1 MNVLFRSIISILCLM
16 ICSCFAMLSYIVVGE
31 LKASILLKQP
41 KISFFNIKEISEA
54 NNPENSI
61 VSSHDVLLGNRSKLN
76 ALIITKPPNYLD
88 QPIREQ
94 RPILFSKFETMTGS
108 ITTQQLIKMPVP
120 SLLVINDFVPL
131 QRNSKSKILNTTSDF
146 VRVAVELPKIG
157 AVYVPSLQT
166 QSFSVEIDTN
176 TEFLE
181 ISVGVYN
188 SGSSISQRNIDAII
202 EKDLPVLV
210 SQIMLNNKPMDH
222 LRVGLF
228 SKKLEA
234 EQALQEVRSLGFTD
248 AYIKTT
254 KKL

>member
-1 MNVLFRSIISILCLM
+1 
-16 ICSCFAMLSYIVVGE
+16 
-31 LKASILLKQP
+31 
-41 KISFFNIKEISEA
+41 
-54 NNPENSI
+54 
-61 VSSHDVLLGNRSKLN
+61 
-76 ALIITKPPNYLD
+76 
-88 QPIREQ
+88 
-94 RPILFSKFETMTGS
+94 
-108 ITTQQLIKMPVP
+108 MPVT
-120 SLLVINDFVPL
+120 SLLVIKDFVPL

-210 SQIMLNNKPMDH
+210 SQIMFNNKPMDH

-234 EQALQEVRSLGFTD
+234 EQALQKVRSLGFTD

>member
-1 MNVLFRSIISILCLM
+1 MNVLFHSITSILCVM
-16 ICSCFAMLSYIVVGE
+16 ICSCFAMLSYVMIGD

-41 KISFFNIKEISEA
+41 KISFFDIIEISKA
-54 NNPENSI
+54 NNTQSSL
-61 VSSHDVLLGNRSKLN
+61 VSSRDAFLNNPPEPN
-76 ALIITKPPNYLD
+76 ALIITKPLNYLD

-94 RPILFSKFETMTGS
+94 KPILFSKFETMTAS
-108 ITTQQLIKMPVP
+108 ITTQQLIKMPFP
-120 SLLVINDFVPL
+120 FLPVIQDSEPL
-131 QRNSKSKILNTTSDF
+131 QRNSKSKILKKTSDF
-146 VRVAVELPKIG
+146 VRVAVALPKTG
-157 AVYVPSLQT
+157 AVNAPSLQT
-166 QSFSVEIDTN
+166 QSFSVETDTN
-176 TEFLE
+176 SEFLE

-188 SGSSISQRNIDAII
+188 SGSSISQRNINAII

-210 SQIMLNNKPMDH
+210 SQIMLNNKLMDH

-234 EQALQEVRSLGFTD
+234 EQALQEVKALGFTD